1 MSPVVYSLGLGVCIV
16 NYLIPVLI
24 KEERKVYGTFSDGEI
39 IRSMKITG
47 PYILLRIYL
56 DGFGTNNPLGSSKDK
71 DKILG
76 MYYSPF
82 ASLHIGSRRSM
93 VQTIALLE
101 AKDVEN
107 FGLKFCLENTMA
119 ELKHLVTSGIYDE
132 KTKNQIQIRII
143 ASLGDNLEQVQIA
156 GILQNFATMEHACRK
171 EWFTNILCRF

>member
-1 MSPVVYSLGLGVCIV
+1 MVTLFLLFVKKSFIV
-16 NYLIPVLI
+16 NIYTLFKNEKKIY
-24 KEERKVYGTFSDGEI
+24 RTFSDGEI
-39 IRSMKITG
+39 IRSMKING
-47 PYILLRIYL
+47 PYILLRVYL
-56 DGFGTNNPLGSSKDK
+56 DAFGTNNPIGSSRDK